1 MNSFYPYSAA
11 MMPFNSFR
19 PPMHPISY
27 LHPPMGYSFVYP
39 AMNTM
44 SPYNLM
50 HPMYNPAHPMNH
62 ANPYSPM
69 NPVTNLAHP
78 MNPANPHSPLN
89 PVTNLAHP
97 MNPANPYSPMNP
109 VTNLAHPM
117 NPANPH
123 SPLNPV
129 TNLAHP
135 MNPANPYSP
144 MNPVTNLAHPMNPA
158 TPYNPMNPVN
168 SWYNP
173 MNFQYPFHPPMQVA
187 SYYLTPPL
195 GSSYLFPSNG
205 YGHFH
210 LAPTQAAAPLNL
222 HMHFPYSYQAG
233 GMYNP
238 YMYPYQS
245 SALYQPYGYAA
256 GVPGAMAWNQFGG
269 AAWNPYSAMGY
280 GVYPMWPA
288 QFAHMWPLHPY
299 YQTVMP
305 AQEGMCSYDRPFKCW
320 GSATCITI
328 EAICDKNFDC
338 NNHADEDPRICVA
351 GRRPSYGILVS
362 YLMLPNQ
369 QWMLQKLFNNVDP
382 YTAAHALK
390 LATSLGDL
398 RWSLALTDEN
408 INNTKTVLEAVE
420 NDNKGPLVS
429 LGMQASAWESV
440 KFLMKNL
447 LSTDFF
453 LD

>member
-27 LHPPMGYSFVYP
+27 LHPPMGYPFVYP

-50 HPMYNPAHPMNH
+50 HPMYNPAHPMNPANPYSPMNPVTNLAH
-62 ANPYSPM
+62 PMNPTNPYSPMNANPYSPM

-78 MNPANPHSPLN
+78 MNPAN
-89 PVTNLAHP
+89 
-97 MNPANPYSPMNP
+97 
-109 VTNLAHPM
+109 
-117 NPANPH
+117 
-123 SPLNPV
+123 
-129 TNLAHP
+129 
-135 MNPANPYSP
+135 
-144 MNPVTNLAHPMNPA
+144 
-158 TPYNPMNPVN
+158 PYNPMNPVN

-173 MNFQYPFHPPMQVA
+173 MNFQYPFHPPMRVA

-256 GVPGAMAWNQFGG
+256 GVPGAMAWNQFRG

-280 GVYPMWPA
+280 GAYPMWPA

-320 GSATCITI
+320 GSATCIAI

-351 GRRPSYGILVS
+351 GRRPSYDILVS

-369 QWMLQKLFNNVDP
+369 HWMLQKLFNNVDP

-408 INNTKTVLEAVE
+408 INNTKTVLEAVK
-420 NDNKGPLVS
+420 NDNKDPLVS

-453 LD
+453 SD